1 MLTSININGLQS
13 YAYHGLIEEER
24 RLGQKFVL
32 DLKANLRETP
42 THRDDELV
50 ASVRYDSL
58 VEETLNLTQSSQF
71 QTLEA
76 LGEQIARGLLGRFA
90 QIESVLVK
98 VAKFSPPIPAAVEQ
112 VGVEIGLSRRD
123 LSSVDP

>member
-1 MLTSININGLQS
+1 M
-13 YAYHGLIEEER
+13 
-24 RLGQKFVL
+24 
-32 DLKANLRETP
+32 
-42 THRDDELV
+42 
-50 ASVRYDSL
+50 RYDTI

-98 VAKFSPPIPAAVEQ
+98 VAKFSPPIPSAVEQ
-112 VGVEIGLSRRD
+112 VGVEIGLSRRE

>member
-1 MLTSININGLQS
+1 MHTSININGLQS
-13 YAYHGLIEEER
+13 HAYHGLIEEER

-42 THRDDELV
+42 THRDDELI
-50 ASVRYDSL
+50 ASVRYDTI

-76 LGEQIARGLLGRFA
+76 LAEQIARGLLGRFA

-98 VAKFSPPIPAAVEQ
+98 VAKFSPPIPSAVEQ
-112 VGVEIGLSRRD
+112 VGVEIGLSRRE